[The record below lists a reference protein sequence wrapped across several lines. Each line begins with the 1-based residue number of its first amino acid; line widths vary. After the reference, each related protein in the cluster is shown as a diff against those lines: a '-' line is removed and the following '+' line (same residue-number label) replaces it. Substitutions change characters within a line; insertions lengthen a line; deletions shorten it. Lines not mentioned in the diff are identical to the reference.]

1 MGTQQMTN
9 ADAAW
14 LHMDRPNNL
23 MVVNSLMWFDER
35 PDRER
40 SEQIIRE
47 RLVERFPRFHQR
59 VIEPHLGLGIPQWQD
74 DPHFDICRHL
84 HHIAVEAPGDRA
96 ALQALV
102 SELIS
107 SPLDRSKPLW
117 DLYEISGYG
126 SGVAI
131 VTRIHHC
138 IADGIALTRVL
149 LSLTDE
155 QPDAGVAPDASDA
168 GHRSSLAALTDS
180 MSAGAGLAESALHEG
195 LEFAGHP
202 RSALT
207 GLASRSIADARAL
220 RKLLLTRG
228 DAPSA
233 LKSELGAAQLVTWSE
248 PASLHEIKDIGHGTN
263 TTVNDVLVAAIT
275 GACRRYLLQ
284 HHDLV
289 DEIRAMV
296 PFNLRPLDQPLPREL
311 GNRFGLVYLNLPVG
325 IRGPRARLNAVH
337 TQMEEIKGSPEGALA
352 YGLLGVMGLTPPQ
365 VERRMIDIFSDK
377 VTMVLTN
384 VPGPTQPIYFA
395 GAPVA
400 GVLGWVPAGGNIGVG
415 VSIFSYNGG
424 VTIGLR
430 VDAGIVPDPETI
442 IEYYEYELK
451 VLAGLKRLPP
461 AKPTG
466 KVTAK
471 TAAAPR
477 AKATVT
483 TKGTAKAKA
492 RDPAPAPA

>member
-40 SEQIIRE
+40 SEQVVRE
-47 RLVERFPRFHQR
+47 RLVERFPRFRQR
-59 VIEPHLGLGIPQWQD
+59 VVEPRLGLGIPQWQD
-74 DPHFDICRHL
+74 DPNFDLRRHV
-84 HHIAVEAPGDRA
+84 HHIAVEAPGDRT
-96 ALQALV
+96 ALRALV
-102 SELIS
+102 GELIS
-107 SPLDRSKPLW
+107 TPLDRSKPLW

-126 SGVAI
+126 SGIAI

-149 LSLTDE
+149 LSLTDDE
-155 QPDAGVAPDASDA
+155 PDAGIAPEASDV
-168 GHRSSLAALTDS
+168 GRRSRLAALTAPV
-180 MSAGAGLAESALHEG
+180 SAGARLAESALHEG
-195 LEFAGHP
+195 LDFAGHP
-202 RSALT
+202 RSELT
-207 GLASRSIADARAL
+207 GLASRSMADASAL
-220 RKLLLTRG
+220 RKLLMTRG

-233 LKSELGAAQLVTWSE
+233 LKSELGAAQLVTWSD
-248 PASLHEIKDIGHGTN
+248 PASLQEIKEIGHGSH

-275 GACRRYLLQ
+275 GACRRYLLA
-284 HHDLV
+284 HHDV
-289 DEIRAMV
+289 VEEIRAMV
-296 PFNLRPLDQPLPREL
+296 PFNLRPLDQPLPRDL

-325 IRGPRARLNAVH
+325 VRGPRARLNAVH
-337 TQMEEIKGSPEGALA
+337 AQMEEIKRSPEGALA
-352 YGLLGVMGLTPPQ
+352 YGLLGVMGMTPLQ
-365 VERRMIDIFSDK
+365 VERRMIDMFSEK

-384 VPGPTQPIYFA
+384 VPGPSQPIYFA
-395 GAPVA
+395 GTPVA

-430 VDAGIVPDPETI
+430 VDAGIVPDPDTI

-461 AKPTG
+461 AR
-466 KVTAK
+466 A
-471 TAAAPR
+471 R
-477 AKATVT
+477 AKAT
-483 TKGTAKAKA
+483 GAAKAKA
-492 RDPAPAPA
+492 TVPAEDGAVAPA